1 MKQISDQLVL
11 APTDLGNFLSCR
23 HLISL
28 DLAAARG
35 ETNRPVRRDA
45 WMEDLRARGH
55 RHERAYLERLRE
67 QRLRI
72 AGDAVDQGDDPPP
85 HLGPDQTLA
94 AIRAGVDV
102 VYQAALEDE
111 VWSGRVDFLRRV
123 ETPSELGAWSYEVF
137 DTKLARETKSET
149 ILQLCVYSYLLGK
162 LQGVRPQS
170 MHVVTPGRD
179 FEPESYRVDEYAAY
193 YRLLEGGIGAFVAEP
208 GDTYPELV
216 SNCDYCAWWSDC
228 EVRRRGD
235 DHLCYVAG
243 ISRLQMKSLRGFGV
257 ERLAELAALHPVPE
271 PPQGSREALVR
282 VREQARVQEV
292 ARARAAPYFELKEP
306 IDAQHGLSLLPEPT
320 PDDIFLDFEGDHF
333 AETGVREYLLGYVT
347 RGPGDEPVYTAL
359 WARTLEEERAVF
371 ERFID
376 TATEIRRQNPGAHI
390 YHFAPYE
397 PAALKRLMGRY
408 ATREVELDQL
418 LRGKS
423 FVDLHTVVK
432 RALIAGVERYSIKD
446 LEPLFRYSREQDL
459 REASMSRRIV
469 ENAIAEGDGGEELA
483 LHLRVVED
491 YNREDCES
499 AERLRGWLEQ
509 LRGEVVAGGGDLPRP
524 ELREG
529 DASEAISELD
539 SALERLRDGLL
550 DGVPVDPEERSEAE
564 HARFVLAHMMEF
576 HRREDKASW
585 WEYFRLLELEENEL
599 ADERRAIA
607 GLEHVGTLDPK
618 AAPLERYRFPPQELD
633 ARSGDGVFGLDGAR
647 LGSVDEVNFAARTID
662 IKKRKDTATLHPR
675 SGVFHA
681 HVSSKALRE
690 SLMRLGEAVL
700 ENGLDLEAPYAVAR
714 RLLLREPPPT
724 NAPNGALQHAGEPTL
739 DAACRIALALDGDVL
754 PIQGPPGTGK
764 TYTGARVI
772 CELVRAG
779 LRVGVTAVSHKVI
792 VNLLE
797 AAAEQ
802 AVGAGLEVS
811 MVHCRK
817 GWYDG
822 PWAIERMDG
831 YPVIRSGLGSGSIEV
846 LGATAWCWARPD
858 FEYSVDVLIV
868 DEAGQMSLANVLAC
882 APAARSLVLLG
893 DPQQLE
899 QPLQSSH
906 PEGSDV
912 SALAHLLDGADTMP
926 ADKGLFLAETRRL
939 HPDIARFTSEIYYE
953 GRVGSLP
960 GLERQ
965 ALVPRGRAGLEL
977 AGSGLVYVSVC
988 HQGNQ
993 ARSLEEVEC
1002 IRSLVDTL
1010 LEHSSWCNRDGQVRP
1025 LTTDDILVVAP
1036 YNAQVSTLAEA
1047 LPEFSDRIGTVDRF
1061 QGQEAPVVIYS
1072 MTSSSPE
1079 DAPRGMEFLYNR
1091 FRFNVATSRARA
1103 LCILVGSPALFEPEC
1118 RTPHQMRMANGFCR
1132 FRELARTI
1140 QAF

>member
-1 MKQISDQLVL
+1 MS
-11 APTDLGNFLSCR
+11 
-23 HLISL
+23 
-28 DLAAARG
+28 
-35 ETNRPVRRDA
+35 
-45 WMEDLRARGH
+45 RA
-55 RHERAYLERLRE
+55 
-67 QRLRI
+67 
-72 AGDAVDQGDDPPP
+72 
-85 HLGPDQTLA
+85 
-94 AIRAGVDV
+94 
-102 VYQAALEDE
+102 
-111 VWSGRVDFLRRV
+111 S
-123 ETPSELGAWSYEVF
+123 SGAWSYEVF
-137 DTKLARETKSET
+137 DTKLARETKAET

-162 LQGVRPQS
+162 LQGVRPQG

-193 YRLLEGGIGAFVAEP
+193 YRLLESGIGAFVADP
-208 GDTYPELV
+208 GATYPELV

-257 ERLAELAALHPVPE
+257 DRLAELAALDPVPD
-271 PPQGSREALVR
+271 PPQGSREALAW

-292 ARARAAPYFELKEP
+292 ARQRAAPYFELREP
-306 IDAQHGLSLLPEPT
+306 FHAQHGLSLLPEPT

-333 AETGVREYLLGYVT
+333 AESGVREYLLGYLT
-347 RGPGDEPVYTAL
+347 KGPGDELVYTAF
-359 WARTLEEERAVF
+359 WARTLEEERAAF
-371 ERFID
+371 EQFID
-376 TATEIRRQNPGAHI
+376 AATAIRRRNPGAHI

-408 ATREVELDQL
+408 AAREVELDQL
-418 LRGKS
+418 LRAQS
-423 FVDLHTVVK
+423 FVDLHTAVK

-446 LEPLFRYSREQDL
+446 LEPLFEYSREQDL
-459 REASMSRRIV
+459 REAAMSRRIV
-469 ENAIAEGDGGEELA
+469 ENAIAEGEAGEELA
-483 LHLRVVED
+483 LHLRVVAD

-499 AERLRGWLEQ
+499 AARLRDWLEQ
-509 LRGEVVAGGGDLPRP
+509 LRSEVVASGGDLPRP
-524 ELREG
+524 EPHDG

-539 SALERLRDGLL
+539 AALERLRDGLL

-564 HARFVLAHMMEF
+564 RARFVLAHMMEF

-585 WEYFRLLELEENEL
+585 WEYFRLLDLEENDL
-599 ADERRAIA
+599 TDERRAIA
-607 GLEHVGTLDPK
+607 GLEHVEIVDPK
-618 AAPLERYRFPPQELD
+618 AAPLERYRFFPQELD
-633 ARSGDGVFGLDGAR
+633 ARTGDNVYGLDGTR
-647 LGSVDEVNFAARTID
+647 LGSVEDVNFAARTID
-662 IKKRKDTATLHPR
+662 IKKTKATVDLHPR
-675 SGVFHA
+675 LAVFHA
-681 HVSSKALRE
+681 YVSSKALRE

-700 ENGLDLEAPYAVAR
+700 GNGLDLAAPYRVAT

-724 NAPNGALQHAGEPTL
+724 NSPDGVLQQLDERTL
-739 DAACRIALALDGDVL
+739 DAACRIAGELDGDVL

-764 TYTGARVI
+764 TYTGARII
-772 CELVRAG
+772 CELVRVG
-779 LRVGVTAVSHKVI
+779 LKVGVTAVSHKVI

-802 AVGAGLEVS
+802 AHGAGFEMS
-811 MVHCRK
+811 IVHCRR
-817 GWYDG
+817 GRYEGEWG
-822 PWAIERMDG
+822 IECTDK
-831 YPVIRSGLGSGSIEV
+831 YPVIRSRLGAGTIEV
-846 LGATAWCWARPD
+846 LGATAWCWARPE
-858 FEYSVDVLIV
+858 FEQSVDVLIV

-912 SALAHLLDGADTMP
+912 SALSHLLDGADTMP
-926 ADKGLFLAETRRL
+926 ADQGLFLAETHRL

-953 GRVGSLP
+953 GRVESLV

-965 ALVPRGRAGLEL
+965 AIVSRGPAASDL
-977 AGSGLVYVSVC
+977 AGSGLRYVPVS

-993 ARSLEEVEC
+993 ARSLEEAQC

-1010 LEHSSWCNRDGQVRP
+1010 LEHSSWCNRDGQVSP

-1047 LPEFSDRIGTVDRF
+1047 LPELSDRIGTVDRF

-1072 MTSSSPE
+1072 MTSSTPE

-1103 LCILVGSPALFEPEC
+1103 LCILVGSPALFQPEC

-1132 FRELARTI
+1132 FRELARIVQVT
-1140 QAF
+1140 